1 MYCVSDAREHKYRD
15 LNLHVKRAFEKN
27 GTLAMTVSEL
37 DTSLV
42 IGMMLQ
48 KMEQFLKRPP
58 WWAWFSLMGLEIPCA
73 AMAWAFAVSQSH
85 LVVVSSPWLYQ
96 FLFVAV
102 WCVNMLDRVL
112 KVFRG
117 DPAVHT
123 DECLMFARRHC
134 FVICL
139 LIAVAAVT
147 GLWIMFFQL
156 GVVIFE
162 FALLPGVFS
171 ILFLFF
177 STNPYRKGGISTGFG
192 LGAFFASVAFATGAG
207 IPAYFYGNLGGGWGS
222 QLSTSTWYLVALV
235 VLGMFSRERWNEEER
250 EKEGEDSV
258 ARDMVSLV
266 WMGVIVIYVVFCLAA
281 AAQEY
286 TADAWIYYGLAMAGA
301 FMFVLDRLKKNM
313 PPLMLHT
320 LSWVALIFPMVLS
333 GLLAQASS

>member
-1 MYCVSDAREHKYRD
+1 
-15 LNLHVKRAFEKN
+15 
-27 GTLAMTVSEL
+27 
-37 DTSLV
+37 
-42 IGMMLQ
+42 
-48 KMEQFLKRPP
+48 MEQLLKRPP

-73 AMAWAFAVSQSH
+73 AIAWAFAVSQSH

-102 WCVNMLDRVL
+102 WCVNMLDRML

-117 DPAVHT
+117 DPAVYS
-123 DECLMFARRHC
+123 DECLMFARKHC
-134 FVICL
+134 FVISL
-139 LIAVAAVT
+139 LIVVAAVT

-156 GVVIFE
+156 GVVIFQ

-177 STNPYRKGGISTGFG
+177 STNPYRKGGLSTGFG

-207 IPAYFYGNLGGGWGS
+207 IPAYFYGNLTGGLGG
-222 QLSTSTWYLVALV
+222 QLSTSTWYLVALM
-235 VLGMFSRERWNEEER
+235 VLSMFSRERWSEEENR
-250 EKEGEDSV
+250 EEDS
-258 ARDMVSLV
+258 ASRDMVSLV

-286 TADAWIYYGLAMAGA
+286 TADAWIYYGLAMAGV
-301 FMFVLDRLKKNM
+301 FMFVLDRLKGGM
-313 PPLMLHT
+313 PPLLLYT

-333 GLLAQASS
+333 GLLVQASS

>member
-1 MYCVSDAREHKYRD
+1 
-15 LNLHVKRAFEKN
+15 
-27 GTLAMTVSEL
+27 
-37 DTSLV
+37 
-42 IGMMLQ
+42 
-48 KMEQFLKRPP
+48 
-58 WWAWFSLMGLEIPCA
+58 
-73 AMAWAFAVSQSH
+73 
-85 LVVVSSPWLYQ
+85 
-96 FLFVAV
+96 
-102 WCVNMLDRVL
+102 MLDRVL

-156 GVVIFE
+156 GVVI
-162 FALLPGVFS
+162 LNLPASRRIQHSFPV
-171 ILFLFF
+171 F
-177 STNPYRKGGISTGFG
+177 STNSTGRGNIHGFG

-207 IPAYFYGNLGGGWGS
+207 IPAYFYGNLGGGCE
-222 QLSTSTWYLVALV
+222 LPASTSTWYLVALV

-250 EKEGEDSV
+250 EKEGGFRA

-301 FMFVLDRLKKNM
+301 FMFVLDRLKKTCL
-313 PPLMLHT
+313 P
-320 LSWVALIFPMVLS
+320 
-333 GLLAQASS
+333 